1 MDYIYATLLGIVQGL
16 TEFLPVSSSAH
27 LILGHAFFNWNAEG
41 LGLAFDVATHV
52 GTLAAVLYYFS
63 SDVWALVTAAPR
75 ALLGRPGPLEHL
87 GRLIIAGT
95 IPIIIFGLA
104 ASHWLET
111 LRTPAVCAVTLSLGA
126 VLMMVAERA
135 RRTSRGEADI
145 TLLEAFIIG
154 CGQAA
159 ALFPGMSR
167 SGTTISL
174 AMLMGIRREA
184 AARFTFLMSIPAV
197 LAAAGKETLDL
208 RGTGVSGSAAGLFV
222 VGRVCL
228 LPLRADGRGC
238 HLAGGVRPAGAG
250 VRGLGARSA
259 PSRGPQGARLP
270 RGVEDAGNYAMAP
283 PQLHRGVLRHRSA
296 RH

>member
-1 MDYIYATLLGIVQGL
+1 LDYIYATLLGIVQGL

-41 LGLAFDVATHV
+41 LGLAFDVATHI

-63 SDVWALVTAAPR
+63 SDIGPLVTALPG
-75 ALLGRPGPLEHL
+75 ALLGRSGPLEHL
-87 GRLIIAGT
+87 DRLTIAGT
-95 IPIIIFGLA
+95 IPIIIFGLV
-104 ASHWLET
+104 ASDWLET
-111 LRTPAVCAVTLSLGA
+111 LRRPVVCAVTLSLGA

-135 RRTSRGEADI
+135 RRTSRGDGDI
-145 TLLEAFIIG
+145 TLLEALIIG

-197 LAAAGKETLDL
+197 MAAAGKETLDL
-208 RGTGVSGSAAGLFV
+208 RKTGVAASAAGLFLVGAVVAGV
-222 VGRVCL
+222 VGYLSVKYLIRY
-228 LPLRADGRGC
+228 
-238 HLAGGVRPAGAG
+238 LANHSLDVFAYYRFALTVA
-250 VRGLGARSA
+250 
-259 PSRGPQGARLP
+259 
-270 RGVEDAGNYAMAP
+270 
-283 PQLHRGVLRHRSA
+283 VLIWLA
-296 RH
+296 A